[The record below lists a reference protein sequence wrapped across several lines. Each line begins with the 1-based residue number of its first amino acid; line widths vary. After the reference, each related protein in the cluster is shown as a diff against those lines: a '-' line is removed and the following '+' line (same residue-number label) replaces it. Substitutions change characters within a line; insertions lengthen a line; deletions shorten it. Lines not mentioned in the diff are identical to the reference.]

1 MKAISLLGQ
10 RLLCGLVRVY
20 QWVISPLFPGTCRYL
35 PTCSHY
41 AVEAISKHG
50 PVRGLSL
57 SVGRLARCHPWGGS
71 GFDPVPEISKSK
83 TLSHTGRCDHN
94 HA

>member
-50 PVRGLSL
+50 PFRGLAL

-71 GFDPVPEISKSK
+71 GFDPVPEISKSE
-83 TLSHTGRCDHN
+83 TLSHAGRCDHN